1 MKKTILLISALL
13 LVATLV
19 IGSQKDIVNHSSCP
33 YCGMDRGKFSFSRML
48 IVYDDTSEVG
58 TCSIRCAAVD
68 MVNNLDKAPVQ
79 MLVGDYYTDEL
90 IDAETATWVIGGDRP
105 GVMSKRA
112 KWAFAERAS
121 AEAFIAE
128 KKGEL
133 ATFEEALQAAYTD
146 LYEDT
151 RMIRERRKARREKM
165 AEQAHDQ
172 KHNH

>member
-19 IGSQKDIVNHSSCP
+19 IGSQSDIVNHPSCP
-33 YCGMDRGKFSFSRML
+33 HCGMDRGKFSFSRML
-48 IVYDDTSEVG
+48 LVYDDGSEAG

-79 MLVGDYYTDEL
+79 MMVGDYYTDEL
-90 IDAETATWVIGGDRP
+90 IDAETAVWVIGGKRP

-112 KWAFAERAS
+112 KWAFAKRVD
-121 AEAFIAE
+121 AENFIAE
-128 KKGEL
+128 NNGEI
-133 ATFEEALQAAYTD
+133 ATFEQALQAAYSD

-151 RMIRERRKARREKM
+151 RMIRERRKARRARM
-165 AEQAHDQ
+165 ATEQPTMNQ
-172 KHNH
+172 

>member
-19 IGSQKDIVNHSSCP
+19 IGSQKDIVNLPACP
-33 YCGMDRGKFSFSRML
+33 YCGMDRDKFSFSRML
-48 IVYDDTSEVG
+48 IVYDDDSEIG

-68 MVNNLDKAPVQ
+68 MVNNLDKTPVQ
-79 MLVGDYYTDEL
+79 MLVGDYFTDEL
-90 IDAETATWVIGGDRP
+90 IDAETATWVIGGERP

-112 KWAFAERAS
+112 KWAFAERAA

-128 KKGEL
+128 NSGEL
-133 ATFEEALQAAYTD
+133 ADFEEALQAAYTD

-151 RMIRERRKARREKM
+151 RMIRERRKARRARM
-165 AEQAHDQ
+165 AEQQ
-172 KHNH
+172 